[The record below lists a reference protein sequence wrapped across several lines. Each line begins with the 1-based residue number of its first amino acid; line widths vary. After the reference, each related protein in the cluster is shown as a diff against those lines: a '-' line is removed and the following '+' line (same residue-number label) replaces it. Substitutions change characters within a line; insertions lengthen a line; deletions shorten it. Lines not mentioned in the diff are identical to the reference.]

1 MNRSEILAYRAS
13 VVKKLALELG
23 FYGCG
28 ISVAG
33 FLESEAPRL
42 EDWLNTNKQGKMA
55 YMANHFDLRLD
66 PRKLEPGTKTIVSL
80 LYNYF
85 PGHQKTTAAEAP
97 NIARYALGED
107 YHFVVKRKMREWTAA
122 VQNVLGPCSGRVFV
136 DSAPILE
143 KAWAAKAGLG
153 WIGKN
158 TNLISPKKGSYFF
171 LAEWLVDLEMAPD
184 NPIPDYCGDCTRCI
198 DACPTGAIE
207 PYSVNGSKCISYF
220 TIELK
225 EAIRGVEPSEFK
237 DWMFGCDIC
246 QEVCP
251 WNRFAELHQEPA
263 FMPKMDLLQMSRED
277 WKSLSQDAFQKVF
290 SASAVKRTG
299 YSGLM
304 RNIEFLDS
312 EKNEPSQES

>member
-1 MNRSEILAYRAS
+1 MTRSELLSYRSS
-13 VVKKLALELG
+13 VVKKRAMDLG

-33 FLESEAPRL
+33 FLETEAPRL
-42 EDWLNTNKQGKMA
+42 ENWLLKNKHGKMA

-66 PRKLEPGTKTIVSL
+66 PTKLEPGTKTVVSL

-85 PGHQKTTAAEAP
+85 PGHQKTTAEDAP
-97 NIARYALGED
+97 NLSRYALGED
-107 YHFVVKRKMREWTAA
+107 YHFVVKRKLLEFTEQ
-122 VQNVLGPCSGRVFV
+122 VQDALGPCAGRVFV
-136 DSAPILE
+136 DSAPVLE

-158 TNLISPKKGSYFF
+158 SNLISPKKGSYFF
-171 LAEWLVDLEMAPD
+171 LAEWLTDMEMAAD

-198 DACPTGAIE
+198 DACPTQAIQ
-207 PYSVNGSKCISYF
+207 PYSVDGSKCISYF

-225 EAIRGVEPSEFK
+225 EAIQGVEPHVFK

-251 WNRFAELHQEPA
+251 WNRFSEPHTETA
-263 FMPKMDLLQMSRED
+263 FLPKPDLIQMSRNE
-277 WKSLSQDAFQKVF
+277 WKQMNQETFQRVF
-290 SASAVKRTG
+290 SKSAIKRAG
-299 YSGLM
+299 YKGLM

-312 EKNEPSQES
+312 YKNKEKGSL